1 MVLFGFGDF
10 DYACRNIPSLPIC
23 NLFFRQLL
31 HNPSGQ
37 SAPASQLLGFPDAA
51 SPEFNQLLSTYGVG
65 VNSACYIP
73 RAGFTGGLEGRLGNI
88 ANLIL
93 CGIAVLVGLG
103 LAAAALRRTAAVGRV
118 EITVLF
124 VMYALVQGAQLADNS
139 ALLRAGSVAL
149 TWITAAHVGLLVGLF
164 WVLVWVAFLSL
175 QVVEDGTLLSLI
187 PMFAIGTVL
196 TVGSGYIAAD
206 VGLTI
211 TDFFQSSPPQ
221 QLHSVWLFVLTI
233 IWPAAAAFIYF
244 VIQAGVVVRVLREK
258 KPLFTLLAS
267 AISFILAQAAYYAL
281 SHRICTG
288 TNARIDGSWIATL
301 LETVSIGLIFA
312 AWQMVTED
320 DWEGVAY

>member
-1 MVLFGFGDF
+1 
-10 DYACRNIPSLPIC
+10 
-23 NLFFRQLL
+23 
-31 HNPSGQ
+31 
-37 SAPASQLLGFPDAA
+37 
-51 SPEFNQLLSTYGVG
+51 
-65 VNSACYIP
+65 
-73 RAGFTGGLEGRLGNI
+73 
-88 ANLIL
+88 
-93 CGIAVLVGLG
+93 
-103 LAAAALRRTAAVGRV
+103 
-118 EITVLF
+118 
-124 VMYALVQGAQLADNS
+124 
-139 ALLRAGSVAL
+139 
-149 TWITAAHVGLLVGLF
+149 
-164 WVLVWVAFLSL
+164 
-175 QVVEDGTLLSLI
+175 
-187 PMFAIGTVL
+187 MFAIGTVL

-211 TDFFQSSPPQ
+211 TDFFQSSPPD

-258 KPLFTLLAS
+258 KPLCTFLRFPLFGELVLTKPECIVTLLAS

-320 DWEGVAY
+320 DWEVSLQTLCMTSFESN